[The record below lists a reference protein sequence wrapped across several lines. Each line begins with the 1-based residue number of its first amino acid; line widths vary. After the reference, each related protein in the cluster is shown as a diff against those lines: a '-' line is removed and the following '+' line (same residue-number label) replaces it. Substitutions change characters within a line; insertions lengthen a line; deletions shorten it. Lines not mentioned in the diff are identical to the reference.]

1 MAVETIIEGISE
13 YFLKCPLLK
22 DGVFRVDALGPDPVE
37 YTIET
42 GTFDPIVQKYVDG
55 SSIRQYQFSF
65 GSREYYD
72 MDRLQNIE
80 NIMLVANI
88 IHTIEGLFDV
98 REASPFAFLDYGR
111 PFLQSYLCVWMRF
124 CVFFYSLF
132 CKYSH

>member
-1 MAVETIIEGISE
+1 MSANIANINKLYGEFYHYNQPVII
-13 YFLKCPLLK
+13 
-22 DGVFRVDALGPDPVE
+22 
-37 YTIET
+37 
-42 GTFDPIVQKYVDG
+42 
-55 SSIRQYQFSF
+55 SF
-65 GSREYYD
+65 
-72 MDRLQNIE
+72 NIE
-80 NIMLVANI
+80 YIMLVANI

>member
-1 MAVETIIEGISE
+1 
-13 YFLKCPLLK
+13 
-22 DGVFRVDALGPDPVE
+22 
-37 YTIET
+37 
-42 GTFDPIVQKYVDG
+42 
-55 SSIRQYQFSF
+55 
-65 GSREYYD
+65 
-72 MDRLQNIE
+72 
-80 NIMLVANI
+80 MLVANI